1 MVGFFV
7 LLRFWGVLK
16 KAQSLLMLAALV
28 LLAAFLLSFGNN
40 LLQAASCIVGH
51 TGKVAGRGSLPR
63 LAEPIAPSLPDS
75 AARQTDNSTF
85 PVTSG
90 GAVEASFTVVSRPG
104 STQAGSGPPSTAN
117 EESGFGSSP
126 ADDPGLMVEGAKV
139 KPQPATCLGTKTL
152 DSERDIISIDA
163 GAMREFRGGLDRLTE
178 GPEVPVGIEVV
189 EERAVRESR
198 RDVLVIE

>member
-1 MVGFFV
+1 M
-7 LLRFWGVLK
+7 LK

-51 TGKVAGRGSLPR
+51 TGKVARNGSLPR
-63 LAEPIAPSLPDS
+63 LAESIAPSLPDS
-75 AARQTDNSTF
+75 TARQTDNGTP

-104 STQAGSGPPSTAN
+104 SGQAEGRTPSTAN

-126 ADDPGLMVEGAKV
+126 AATSAQDENGVAGDRQLRNDHSGTGAGVGPK
-139 KPQPATCLGTKTL
+139 
-152 DSERDIISIDA
+152 S
-163 GAMREFRGGLDRLTE
+163 GGLTLGWVLLMGALVVAIGTVDVVLICRSRAGKRSPRLKDS
-178 GPEVPVGIEVV
+178 GDSCRQPP
-189 EERAVRESR
+189 VRELG
-198 RDVLVIE
+198 DQAT

>member
-63 LAEPIAPSLPDS
+63 LAESIAPSLPDS
-75 AARQTDNSTF
+75 AARQTDNSTP

-104 STQAGSGPPSTAN
+104 SGQAESRTPSTAN

-126 ADDPGLMVEGAKV
+126 AATLAQDENGVASDRQLRNDYSGTGAGVGPK
-139 KPQPATCLGTKTL
+139 
-152 DSERDIISIDA
+152 S
-163 GAMREFRGGLDRLTE
+163 GGLTLGWVQLIGTL
-178 GPEVPVGIEVV
+178 VVGIGTI
-189 EERAVRESR
+189 
-198 RDVLVIE
+198 DVLVICRSRRHASARRHRAGKAI